1 MLVFRVDAAADN
13 RFLYLVKFVIENGL
27 RVICKILMWSS
38 DGLSVG
44 SNRFGFLDLFRLN
57 ICDNVCLIS
66 DSSSESEARESD
78 DVDDVDDSEVEMV
91 PGIQSYA
98 IFGFLPLIVASVG
111 VNMIFDGMYDVFFAL
126 YLSAPRPLP
135 PLCGAT

>member
-13 RFLYLVKFVIENGL
+13 RFLYLVKFVIEYGL
-27 RVICKILMWSS
+27 RVICRMLMWSS

-44 SNRFGFLDLFRLN
+44 SKRFGFRDLFRLS

-66 DSSSESEARESD
+66 DSSSESEALESD
-78 DVDDVDDSEVEMV
+78 DVDDVDDNDEEMV

-98 IFGFLPLIVASVG
+98 IFGFLPLYVASVG
-111 VNMIFDGMYDVFFAL
+111 VKTTFDG
-126 YLSAPRPLP
+126 
-135 PLCGAT
+135 T